1 NTELSISNL
10 QSADQVLL
18 VKVNLENNAEVTRK
32 VIFK

>member
-32 VIFK
+32 IVF